1 MTDQPADNHIKPNY
15 AICTC
20 CQKPFKFTK
29 KWNDDVMLQ
38 EAIKAH
44 GETVKFE
51 KDVHI
56 CKKCWDGLE
65 KEEEE

>member
-1 MTDQPADNHIKPNY
+1 MIDQPADNYIKSEY

-29 KWNDDVMLQ
+29 KWNEDILLQ
-38 EAIKAH
+38 EAIKIY
-44 GETVKFE
+44 GDTVTFE

-56 CKKCWDGLE
+56 CKNCWDNLNLKE
-65 KEEEE
+65 K